1 MNRVRSVCFQPIALT
16 ALLSGLVLSSC
27 GSAPMPGASSEMQ
40 QQMAGE
46 AAPQVSSAVDVPS
59 DGSLVAATE
68 VPRSLPQLIKTA
80 ELAIAVDSVEKSID
94 AATAIAQQQEG
105 DVLGLQDDSPSNS
118 RQTAYM
124 RLRVPQAKLEATLN
138 ALAGLGTVQRQS
150 LTTEDVSNQLVDF
163 QARLR
168 NLQKTEEMLLNI
180 MERSGN
186 VGDVLKVAQELSNV
200 RNSIEQIDAQLKDLQ
215 NRVAY
220 STINL
225 NLEGAIASTSTD
237 RTVSTQLG
245 ETWQR
250 STQSLGELT
259 VDLLQLGI
267 WLMVYSP
274 YFIGLAGIA
283 YGYSRW
289 RKSRQA
295 IATPQP
301 PSLDGGS

>member
-1 MNRVRSVCFQPIALT
+1 MNRAHPIRFQPALVFT
-16 ALLSGLVLSSC
+16 ALLGGLVLSSC
-27 GSAPMPGASSEMQ
+27 GAPVPMSESGSSVQ
-40 QQMAGE
+40 QQTVGE
-46 AAPQVSSAVDVPS
+46 AAPAAADAPVDNSV
-59 DGSLVAATE
+59 VAAATE

-80 ELAIAVDSVEKSID
+80 ELSIAVDSVEKSID
-94 AATAIAQQQEG
+94 AATAIAAQQRG
-105 DVLGLQDDSPSNS
+105 DVLGLQDNSPTDS
-118 RQTAYM
+118 RQNAYM
-124 RLRVPQAKLEATLN
+124 QLRVPQEKLEATLN

-150 LTTEDVSNQLVDF
+150 IMAEDVSNQLVDF

-168 NLQKTEEMLLNI
+168 NLQKTEEMLLDI
-180 MERSGN
+180 MERSGS

-225 NLEGAIASTSTD
+225 NLEGAIASNSPD
-237 RTVSTQLG
+237 RTVGTQLG

-250 STQSLGELT
+250 STQSLRELT

-274 YFIGLAGIA
+274 YLLVIAGIA
-283 YGYSRW
+283 YGYKRLKH
-289 RKSRQA
+289 RKQA
-295 IATPQP
+295 IAPEQ
-301 PSLDGGS
+301 SIAD